1 MTEQKR
7 LGSRR
12 ELRRITEPSVCRRC
26 PWRAAHR
33 RLLITSA
40 GWMAEPADKPTSLAG
55 LPQHKLHDYDLR
67 LLAVRRYGDTA
78 VALVEST
85 QKGSS
90 NAGEL
95 WKHTFRYTDVWV
107 RRHEGWL
114 FAVRHARSSGRS
126 RPPSPIR
133 SIAPS
138 ARGTVRLA
146 RRFRSVAV
154 ASLRACLRSSATPSR
169 GWSSDSALIANGN
182 HAYRSRRRFH

>member
-1 MTEQKR
+1 
-7 LGSRR
+7 
-12 ELRRITEPSVCRRC
+12 
-26 PWRAAHR
+26 
-33 RLLITSA
+33 
-40 GWMAEPADKPTSLAG
+40 MAEPADKPTSLAG

-114 FAVRHARSSGRS
+114 LGVRHASII
-126 RPPSPIR
+126 RP
-133 SIAPS
+133 
-138 ARGTVRLA
+138 
-146 RRFRSVAV
+146 
-154 ASLRACLRSSATPSR
+154 
-169 GWSSDSALIANGN
+169 
-182 HAYRSRRRFH
+182 